1 MRKSMMKML
10 VVTLLI
16 VSMAAMSSCGAK
28 KSEIKEQLDEVA
40 ASRGPEDVSDVVYID
55 ENAIALA
62 ADAATTETAGTA
74 KAAFELVNQTRVAAG
89 LPALTWNPGLEQA
102 CYVRAQECQS
112 LFSHTRPNGYD
123 WWTVNS
129 DLMWGENLAM
139 HYYDAN
145 SAVNA
150 WMASPTHRAN
160 VVGAFGSIGIAIY
173 QAPNGSWY
181 WAQEFGY

>member
-1 MRKSMMKML
+1 MKETMKRYLLCALL
-10 VVTLLI
+10 VI
-16 VSMAAMSSCGAK
+16 AMTVLSCCAK
-28 KSEIKEQLDEVA
+28 KAEVGELDEVA
-40 ASRGPEDVSDVVYID
+40 ASRGPEDVSDIVYID

-74 KAAFELVNQTRVAAG
+74 RAAFDLVNQTRVAAG
-89 LPALTWNPGLEQA
+89 LNALTWNPGLEQA

-112 LFSHTRPNGYD
+112 LFSHTRPNGTD

-150 WMASPTHRAN
+150 WLASPTHRAN
-160 VVGAFGSIGIAIY
+160 IMSGFTSGAIAIH
-173 QAPNGSWY
+173 QASDGTWY